1 MLLWPP
7 GTPRLTTLLPC
18 TPLDSLTLPSPPLL
32 EDMLLLAD
40 MLPTLPELSTL
51 PRDPPTP
58 RLRLMLTLSTP
69 LTVMLD
75 SPTPDTLAT
84 PTTTLP
90 TTMLPTV
97 PTTTVW
103 DMPLMPPLPLSR
115 LLRLRPL
122 PPRCLQLC

>member
-1 MLLWPP
+1 
-7 GTPRLTTLLPC
+7 
-18 TPLDSLTLPSPPLL
+18 
-32 EDMLLLAD
+32 MLLLAD

-97 PTTTVW
+97 PTATAW

-122 PPRCLQLC
+122 PLLRPLLPPLSPPLLLLSPTTTPSPPQSPPGTPR